1 VSPKCENGYKNNK
14 FQWVEILIKCIKH
27 MEAKNSHNEVYIEFE
42 IVDVTVDEKDY
53 VKTLDA
59 TRSK

>member
-1 VSPKCENGYKNNK
+1 
-14 FQWVEILIKCIKH
+14 